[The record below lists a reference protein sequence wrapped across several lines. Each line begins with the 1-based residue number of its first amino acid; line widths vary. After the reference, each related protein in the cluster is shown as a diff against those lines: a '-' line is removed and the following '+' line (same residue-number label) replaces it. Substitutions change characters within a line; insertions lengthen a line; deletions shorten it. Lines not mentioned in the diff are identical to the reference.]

1 MICKRCVYVDEEKNV
16 LSGIYCTED
25 NDKDDF
31 IICECCG
38 SIVDPTE
45 VPYKILEDWPD
56 EEDMQDIENEFDNQV
71 GLLRRIEKAMREY
84 QDHYGEVEI
93 QFPLHSMLVH
103 SSEYLTFNPV
113 WN

>member
-25 NDKDDF
+25 NGDNF
-31 IICECCG
+31 IICQCCG

-45 VPYKILEDWPD
+45 VPYKILEGWPD
-56 EEDMQDIENEFDNQV
+56 EEDMQDIENEFDNQI

-84 QDHYGEVEI
+84 QDRYGEVEI
-93 QFPLHSMLVH
+93 QFPLHSMFVH
-103 SSEYLTFNPV
+103 SNEYLIFNPV
-113 WN
+113 WE